1 VVADES
7 DDVKAWGD
15 EEDAAFAV
23 RTANPAHIIEV
34 RNAIDGW
41 GHEIEDELG
50 SDRYCEGMGMAKS

>member
-1 VVADES
+1 MVADES

-23 RTANPAHIIEV
+23 GTANAAHIIEV

-41 GHEIEDELG
+41 DTRSRDELG
-50 SDRYCEGMGMAKS
+50 SDRYCEGIGMARY